1 MFNKILAIILM
12 GILAFQ
18 TTGLTMANTTEL
30 KIEVTQKGSG
40 PVAEDGMSVS
50 VHYTGKLIDGTKFD
64 SSLDRGTPFSF
75 TLGQGSVIKGWDQG
89 VLGMMVGEK
98 RTLTIPS
105 ELGYGSAG
113 AGASIPPNAT
123 LVFDIELLDVMLPT
137 VLGQATPV
145 EFMEL
150 QKNGSIVI
158 DIRREEEWIE
168 TGIISGAE
176 TITAFTTLIF
186 DIELLDVEMP
196 IVLGQSTPTEFIE
209 LQKDGYIVI
218 DIRREEEWIETGIIE
233 GAETI
238 TAFTESGQLHKN
250 FQEKFFSLAKGPK
263 TPILL
268 YCRTGNRTEMLG
280 NALIDQLGLKN
291 VYHLTNGIVDW
302 QNKGN
307 KTSFY
312 EHGN

>member
-1 MFNKILAIILM
+1 MLNKIFSILIM
-12 GILAFQ
+12 GILALQ
-18 TTGLTMANTTEL
+18 STGFTMADTSDL
-30 KIEVTQKGSG
+30 KIEITQKGSG
-40 PVAEDGMSVS
+40 TEAANGMSVS
-50 VHYTGKLIDGTKFD
+50 VHYTGKLTDGTKFD
-64 SSLDRGTPFSF
+64 SSLDRGTPFTF

-123 LVFDIELLDVMLPT
+123 L
-137 VLGQATPV
+137 
-145 EFMEL
+145 
-150 QKNGSIVI
+150 
-158 DIRREEEWIE
+158 
-168 TGIISGAE
+168 
-176 TITAFTTLIF
+176 IF
-186 DIELLDVEMP
+186 DIELLDVQMP
-196 IVLGQSTPTEFIE
+196 VVLGQSTPAEFIE

-238 TAFTESGQLHKN
+238 TAFTESGQLHKD
-250 FQEKFFSLAKGPK
+250 FQEKFFSLAKGPE

-280 NALIDQLGLKN
+280 NALIDQVGLKN
-291 VYHLTNGIVDW
+291 VYHLTDGIVEW
-302 QNKGN
+302 KKSGN
-307 KTSFY
+307 KTTNY
-312 EHGN
+312 TPTN

>member
-1 MFNKILAIILM
+1 MLNKIFTILIMGVLAL
-12 GILAFQ
+12 Q
-18 TTGLTMANTTEL
+18 STGFTMADTSDL
-30 KIEVTQKGSG
+30 KIEITQKGSG
-40 PVAEDGMSVS
+40 TEAANGMSVS
-50 VHYTGKLIDGTKFD
+50 VHYTGKLTDGTKFD
-64 SSLDRGTPFSF
+64 SSLDRGTPFTF

-123 LVFDIELLDVMLPT
+123 LVFDIELLDVQM
-137 VLGQATPV
+137 PV
-145 EFMEL
+145 
-150 QKNGSIVI
+150 
-158 DIRREEEWIE
+158 
-168 TGIISGAE
+168 
-176 TITAFTTLIF
+176 
-186 DIELLDVEMP
+186 
-196 IVLGQSTPTEFIE
+196 VLGQSSPTEFIE

-238 TAFTESGQLHKN
+238 TAFTESGQLHKD
-250 FQEKFFSLAKGPK
+250 FQEKFFSLAKGPE

-280 NALIDQLGLKN
+280 NALIDQVGLKN
-291 VYHLTNGIVDW
+291 VYHLTDGIVEW
-302 QNKGN
+302 KKSGN
-307 KTSFY
+307 KTSNY
-312 EHGN
+312 TPTN

>member
-1 MFNKILAIILM
+1 MLNKIFTILIMGVLAL
-12 GILAFQ
+12 Q
-18 TTGLTMANTTEL
+18 STGFTMADTSDL
-30 KIEVTQKGSG
+30 KIEITQKGSG
-40 PVAEDGMSVS
+40 TEAANGMSVS
-50 VHYTGKLIDGTKFD
+50 VHYTGKLTDGTKFD
-64 SSLDRGTPFSF
+64 SSLDRGTPFTF

-123 LVFDIELLDVMLPT
+123 L
-137 VLGQATPV
+137 
-145 EFMEL
+145 
-150 QKNGSIVI
+150 
-158 DIRREEEWIE
+158 
-168 TGIISGAE
+168 
-176 TITAFTTLIF
+176 IF
-186 DIELLDVEMP
+186 DIELLDVQMP
-196 IVLGQSTPTEFIE
+196 IVLGQSSPTEFIE

-238 TAFTESGQLHKN
+238 TAFTQSGQLHKD
-250 FQEKFFSLAKGPK
+250 FQEKFFSLAKGPE

-280 NALIDQLGLKN
+280 NALIDQVGLKN
-291 VYHLTNGIVDW
+291 VYHLTDGIVEW
-302 QNKGN
+302 KKSGN
-307 KTSFY
+307 KTSNY
-312 EHGN
+312 TPTN

>member
-1 MFNKILAIILM
+1 MLNKIFTILIMGVLAL
-12 GILAFQ
+12 Q
-18 TTGLTMANTTEL
+18 STGFTMADTSDL
-30 KIEVTQKGSG
+30 KIEITQKGSG
-40 PVAEDGMSVS
+40 TEAANGMSVS
-50 VHYTGKLIDGTKFD
+50 VHYTGKLTDGTKFD
-64 SSLDRGTPFSF
+64 SSLDRGTPFTF
-75 TLGQGSVIKGWDQG
+75 TLGQGRVIKGWDQG

-123 LVFDIELLDVMLPT
+123 L
-137 VLGQATPV
+137 
-145 EFMEL
+145 
-150 QKNGSIVI
+150 
-158 DIRREEEWIE
+158 
-168 TGIISGAE
+168 
-176 TITAFTTLIF
+176 IF
-186 DIELLDVEMP
+186 DIELLDVQMP

-238 TAFTESGQLHKN
+238 TAFTESGQLHKD
-250 FQEKFFSLAKGPK
+250 FQEKFFSLAKGPE

-280 NALIDQLGLKN
+280 NALIDQVGLKN
-291 VYHLTNGIVDW
+291 VYHLTDGIVEW
-302 QNKGN
+302 KKSGN
-307 KTSFY
+307 KTTNY
-312 EHGN
+312 TPTN

>member
-1 MFNKILAIILM
+1 MLNKIFTILIMGVLAL
-12 GILAFQ
+12 Q
-18 TTGLTMANTTEL
+18 STGFTMADTSDL
-30 KIEVTQKGSG
+30 KIEITQKGSG
-40 PVAEDGMSVS
+40 TKAANGMSVS
-50 VHYTGKLIDGTKFD
+50 VHYTGKLTDGTKFD
-64 SSLDRGTPFSF
+64 SSLDRGTPFTF

-123 LVFDIELLDVMLPT
+123 L
-137 VLGQATPV
+137 
-145 EFMEL
+145 
-150 QKNGSIVI
+150 
-158 DIRREEEWIE
+158 
-168 TGIISGAE
+168 
-176 TITAFTTLIF
+176 IF
-186 DIELLDVEMP
+186 DIELLDVQMP
-196 IVLGQSTPTEFIE
+196 VVLGQSTPTEFIE

-238 TAFTESGQLHKN
+238 TAFTESGQLHKD
-250 FQEKFFSLAKGPK
+250 FQEKFFSLAKGPE

-280 NALIDQLGLKN
+280 NALIDQVGLKN
-291 VYHLTNGIVDW
+291 VYHLTDGIVEW
-302 QNKGN
+302 KKSGN
-307 KTSFY
+307 KTSNY
-312 EHGN
+312 TPPN

>member
-1 MFNKILAIILM
+1 MLNKIFTILIMGVLAL
-12 GILAFQ
+12 Q
-18 TTGLTMANTTEL
+18 STGFTMADTSDL
-30 KIEVTQKGSG
+30 KIEITQKGSG
-40 PVAEDGMSVS
+40 TEAANGMSVS
-50 VHYTGKLIDGTKFD
+50 VHYTGKLTDGTKFD
-64 SSLDRGTPFSF
+64 SSLDRGTPFTF

-123 LVFDIELLDVMLPT
+123 L
-137 VLGQATPV
+137 
-145 EFMEL
+145 
-150 QKNGSIVI
+150 
-158 DIRREEEWIE
+158 
-168 TGIISGAE
+168 
-176 TITAFTTLIF
+176 IF
-186 DIELLDVEMP
+186 DIELLDVQMP
-196 IVLGQSTPTEFIE
+196 VVLGQSTPAEFIE

-238 TAFTESGQLHKN
+238 TAFTESGQLHKD
-250 FQEKFFSLAKGPK
+250 FQEKFFSLAKGPE

-280 NALIDQLGLKN
+280 NALIDQVGLKN
-291 VYHLTNGIVDW
+291 VYHLTDGIVEW
-302 QNKGN
+302 KKSGN
-307 KTSFY
+307 KTSNY
-312 EHGN
+312 TPTN

>member
-1 MFNKILAIILM
+1 MLNKIFTILIMGVLAL
-12 GILAFQ
+12 Q
-18 TTGLTMANTTEL
+18 STGFTMADTSDL
-30 KIEVTQKGSG
+30 KIEITQKGSG
-40 PVAEDGMSVS
+40 TEAANGMSVS
-50 VHYTGKLIDGTKFD
+50 VHYTGKLTDGTKFD
-64 SSLDRGTPFSF
+64 SSLDRGTPFTF

-123 LVFDIELLDVMLPT
+123 L
-137 VLGQATPV
+137 
-145 EFMEL
+145 
-150 QKNGSIVI
+150 
-158 DIRREEEWIE
+158 
-168 TGIISGAE
+168 
-176 TITAFTTLIF
+176 IF
-186 DIELLDVEMP
+186 DIELLDVQMP
-196 IVLGQSTPTEFIE
+196 VVLGQSTPAEFIE

-238 TAFTESGQLHKN
+238 TAFTESGQLHKD
-250 FQEKFFSLAKGPK
+250 FQEKFFSLAKGPE

-280 NALIDQLGLKN
+280 NALIDQVGLKN
-291 VYHLTNGIVDW
+291 VYHLTDGIVEW
-302 QNKGN
+302 KKSGN
-307 KTSFY
+307 KTTNY
-312 EHGN
+312 TPTN

>member
-1 MFNKILAIILM
+1 MLNKIFTILIMGVLAL
-12 GILAFQ
+12 Q
-18 TTGLTMANTTEL
+18 STGFTMADTSDL
-30 KIEVTQKGSG
+30 KIEITQKGSG
-40 PVAEDGMSVS
+40 TEAANGMSVS
-50 VHYTGKLIDGTKFD
+50 VHYTGKLTDGTKFD
-64 SSLDRGTPFSF
+64 SSLDRGTPFTF

-123 LVFDIELLDVMLPT
+123 LVFDIELLDVQM
-137 VLGQATPV
+137 PV
-145 EFMEL
+145 
-150 QKNGSIVI
+150 
-158 DIRREEEWIE
+158 
-168 TGIISGAE
+168 
-176 TITAFTTLIF
+176 
-186 DIELLDVEMP
+186 
-196 IVLGQSTPTEFIE
+196 VLGQSSPTEFIE

-238 TAFTESGQLHKN
+238 TAFTESGQLHKD
-250 FQEKFFSLAKGPK
+250 FQEKFFSLAKGPE

-280 NALIDQLGLKN
+280 NALIDQVGLKN
-291 VYHLTNGIVDW
+291 VYHLTDGIVEW
-302 QNKGN
+302 KKSGN
-307 KTSFY
+307 KTTNY
-312 EHGN
+312 TPTN

>member
-1 MFNKILAIILM
+1 MLNKIFTILIMGVLAL
-12 GILAFQ
+12 Q
-18 TTGLTMANTTEL
+18 STGFTMADTSDL
-30 KIEVTQKGSG
+30 KIEITQKGSG
-40 PVAEDGMSVS
+40 TEAANGMSVS
-50 VHYTGKLIDGTKFD
+50 VHYTGKLTDGTKFD
-64 SSLDRGTPFSF
+64 SSLDRGTPFTF

-123 LVFDIELLDVMLPT
+123 L
-137 VLGQATPV
+137 
-145 EFMEL
+145 
-150 QKNGSIVI
+150 
-158 DIRREEEWIE
+158 
-168 TGIISGAE
+168 
-176 TITAFTTLIF
+176 IF
-186 DIELLDVEMP
+186 DIELLDVQMP
-196 IVLGQSTPTEFIE
+196 VVLGQSTPAEFIE

-238 TAFTESGQLHKN
+238 TAFTESGQLHKD
-250 FQEKFFSLAKGPK
+250 FQEKFFSLAKGPE

-280 NALIDQLGLKN
+280 NALIDQVGLKN
-291 VYHLTNGIVDW
+291 VYHLTDGIVEW
-302 QNKGN
+302 KKSGN
-307 KTSFY
+307 VISTY
-312 EHGN
+312 TPAN

>member
-1 MFNKILAIILM
+1 MLNKIFTILIMGVLAL
-12 GILAFQ
+12 Q
-18 TTGLTMANTTEL
+18 STGFTMADTSDL
-30 KIEVTQKGSG
+30 KIEITQKGSG
-40 PVAEDGMSVS
+40 TEAANGMSVS
-50 VHYTGKLIDGTKFD
+50 VHYTGKLTDGTKFD
-64 SSLDRGTPFSF
+64 SSLDRGTPFTF

-123 LVFDIELLDVMLPT
+123 L
-137 VLGQATPV
+137 
-145 EFMEL
+145 
-150 QKNGSIVI
+150 
-158 DIRREEEWIE
+158 
-168 TGIISGAE
+168 
-176 TITAFTTLIF
+176 IF
-186 DIELLDVEMP
+186 DIELLDVQMP
-196 IVLGQSTPTEFIE
+196 IALGQSTPTEFIE

-238 TAFTESGQLHKN
+238 TAFTESGQLHKD
-250 FQEKFFSLAKGPK
+250 FQEKFFSLAKGPE

-280 NALIDQLGLKN
+280 NALIDQVGLKN
-291 VYHLTNGIVDW
+291 VYHLTDGIVEW
-302 QNKGN
+302 KKSGN
-307 KTSFY
+307 KTSNY
-312 EHGN
+312 TPSN

>member
-105 ELGYGSAG
+105 ELGYCSAG

-176 TITAFTTLIF
+176 TITAFT
-186 DIELLDVEMP
+186 DN
-196 IVLGQSTPTEFIE
+196 
-209 LQKDGYIVI
+209 
-218 DIRREEEWIETGIIE
+218 
-233 GAETI
+233 
-238 TAFTESGQLHKN
+238 GQLHQD
-250 FQEKFFSLAKGPK
+250 FQEKFFSLVKGPE

-268 YCRTGNRTEMLG
+268 YCRTGNRTQMLG
-280 NALIDQLGLKN
+280 NALIDQVGLKN
-291 VYHLTNGIVDW
+291 VYHLTDGIVGW
-302 QNKGN
+302 EKLGN
-307 KTSFY
+307 KTSVY
-312 EHGN
+312 APLK

>member
-1 MFNKILAIILM
+1 MLNKIFTILIMGVLAL
-12 GILAFQ
+12 Q
-18 TTGLTMANTTEL
+18 STGFTMADTSDL
-30 KIEVTQKGSG
+30 KIEITQKGSG
-40 PVAEDGMSVS
+40 TEAANGMSVS
-50 VHYTGKLIDGTKFD
+50 VHYTGKLTDGTKFD
-64 SSLDRGTPFSF
+64 SSLDRGTPFTF

-123 LVFDIELLDVMLPT
+123 LVFDIELLDVQM
-137 VLGQATPV
+137 PV
-145 EFMEL
+145 
-150 QKNGSIVI
+150 
-158 DIRREEEWIE
+158 
-168 TGIISGAE
+168 
-176 TITAFTTLIF
+176 
-186 DIELLDVEMP
+186 
-196 IVLGQSTPTEFIE
+196 VLGQSSPTEFIE

-238 TAFTESGQLHKN
+238 IAFTESGQLHKD
-250 FQEKFFSLAKGPK
+250 FQEKFFSLAKGPE

-280 NALIDQLGLKN
+280 NALIDQVGLKN
-291 VYHLTNGIVDW
+291 VYHLTDGIVEW
-302 QNKGN
+302 KKSGN
-307 KTSFY
+307 KTSNY
-312 EHGN
+312 TPPN

>member
-1 MFNKILAIILM
+1 MLNKIFTILIMGVLAL
-12 GILAFQ
+12 Q
-18 TTGLTMANTTEL
+18 STGFTMADTSDL
-30 KIEVTQKGSG
+30 KIEITQKGSG
-40 PVAEDGMSVS
+40 AEAANGTSVS
-50 VHYTGKLIDGTKFD
+50 VHYTGKLTDGTKFD
-64 SSLDRGTPFSF
+64 SSLDRGTPFTF

-123 LVFDIELLDVMLPT
+123 L
-137 VLGQATPV
+137 
-145 EFMEL
+145 
-150 QKNGSIVI
+150 
-158 DIRREEEWIE
+158 
-168 TGIISGAE
+168 
-176 TITAFTTLIF
+176 IF
-186 DIELLDVEMP
+186 DIELLDVQMP

-238 TAFTESGQLHKN
+238 TAFTESGQLHKD
-250 FQEKFFSLAKGPK
+250 FQEKFFSLAKGPE

-280 NALIDQLGLKN
+280 NALIDQVGLKN
-291 VYHLTNGIVDW
+291 VYHLTDGIVEW
-302 QNKGN
+302 KKSGN
-307 KTSFY
+307 KTTNY
-312 EHGN
+312 TPTN

>member
-1 MFNKILAIILM
+1 MLNKIFTILIMGVLAL
-12 GILAFQ
+12 Q
-18 TTGLTMANTTEL
+18 STGFTMADTSDL
-30 KIEVTQKGSG
+30 KIEITQKGSG
-40 PVAEDGMSVS
+40 TEAANGMSVS
-50 VHYTGKLIDGTKFD
+50 VHYTGKLTDGTKFD
-64 SSLDRGTPFSF
+64 SSLDRGTPFTF

-123 LVFDIELLDVMLPT
+123 L
-137 VLGQATPV
+137 
-145 EFMEL
+145 
-150 QKNGSIVI
+150 
-158 DIRREEEWIE
+158 
-168 TGIISGAE
+168 
-176 TITAFTTLIF
+176 IF
-186 DIELLDVEMP
+186 DIELLDVQMP
-196 IVLGQSTPTEFIE
+196 VVLGQSTPTEFIE

-238 TAFTESGQLHKN
+238 TAFTESGQLHKD
-250 FQEKFFSLAKGPK
+250 FQEKFFSLAKGPE

-280 NALIDQLGLKN
+280 NALIDQVGLKN
-291 VYHLTNGIVDW
+291 VYHLTDGIVEW
-302 QNKGN
+302 KKSGN
-307 KTSFY
+307 KTSNY
-312 EHGN
+312 TPTN

>member
-1 MFNKILAIILM
+1 MLNKIFTILIMGVLAL
-12 GILAFQ
+12 Q
-18 TTGLTMANTTEL
+18 STGFTMADTSDL
-30 KIEVTQKGSG
+30 KIEITQKGSG
-40 PVAEDGMSVS
+40 TEAANGMSVS
-50 VHYTGKLIDGTKFD
+50 VHYTGKLTDGTKFD
-64 SSLDRGTPFSF
+64 SSLDRGTPFTF

-123 LVFDIELLDVMLPT
+123 LVFDIELLDVQM
-137 VLGQATPV
+137 PV
-145 EFMEL
+145 
-150 QKNGSIVI
+150 
-158 DIRREEEWIE
+158 
-168 TGIISGAE
+168 
-176 TITAFTTLIF
+176 
-186 DIELLDVEMP
+186 
-196 IVLGQSTPTEFIE
+196 VLGQSSPTEFIE

-238 TAFTESGQLHKN
+238 TAFTESGQLHKD
-250 FQEKFFSLAKGPK
+250 FQEKFFSLAKGPE

-280 NALIDQLGLKN
+280 NALIDQVGLKN
-291 VYHLTNGIVDW
+291 VYHLTDGIVEW
-302 QNKGN
+302 KKSGN
-307 KTSFY
+307 KTSNY
-312 EHGN
+312 TPSN

>member
-1 MFNKILAIILM
+1 M

-137 VLGQATPV
+137 VLGQANPV

-150 QKNGSIVI
+150 QTNGSIVTVSYTHL
-158 DIRREEEWIE
+158 RAHE
-168 TGIISGAE
+168 T
-176 TITAFTTLIF
+176 
-186 DIELLDVEMP
+186 
-196 IVLGQSTPTEFIE
+196 
-209 LQKDGYIVI
+209 
-218 DIRREEEWIETGIIE
+218 
-233 GAETI
+233 
-238 TAFTESGQLHKN
+238 
-250 FQEKFFSLAKGPK
+250 
-263 TPILL
+263 
-268 YCRTGNRTEMLG
+268 
-280 NALIDQLGLKN
+280 
-291 VYHLTNGIVDW
+291 
-302 QNKGN
+302 
-307 KTSFY
+307 
-312 EHGN
+312 

>member
-1 MFNKILAIILM
+1 MLNKIFTILIMGVLAL
-12 GILAFQ
+12 Q
-18 TTGLTMANTTEL
+18 STGFTMADTSDL
-30 KIEVTQKGSG
+30 KIEITQKGSG
-40 PVAEDGMSVS
+40 TEAANGMSVS
-50 VHYTGKLIDGTKFD
+50 VHYTGKLTDGTKFD
-64 SSLDRGTPFSF
+64 SSLDRGTPFTF

-123 LVFDIELLDVMLPT
+123 L
-137 VLGQATPV
+137 
-145 EFMEL
+145 
-150 QKNGSIVI
+150 
-158 DIRREEEWIE
+158 
-168 TGIISGAE
+168 
-176 TITAFTTLIF
+176 IF
-186 DIELLDVEMP
+186 DIELLDVQMP
-196 IVLGQSTPTEFIE
+196 IALGQSTPTKFIE

-238 TAFTESGQLHKN
+238 TAFTESGQLHKD
-250 FQEKFFSLAKGPK
+250 FQEKFFSLAKGPE

-280 NALIDQLGLKN
+280 NALIDQVGLKN
-291 VYHLTNGIVDW
+291 VYHLTDGIVEW
-302 QNKGN
+302 KKSGN
-307 KTSFY
+307 KTSNY
-312 EHGN
+312 TPTN

>member
-1 MFNKILAIILM
+1 MLNKIFTILIMGVLAL
-12 GILAFQ
+12 Q
-18 TTGLTMANTTEL
+18 STGFTMADTSDL
-30 KIEVTQKGSG
+30 KIEITQKGSG
-40 PVAEDGMSVS
+40 TEAANGMSVS
-50 VHYTGKLIDGTKFD
+50 VHYTGKLTDGTKFD
-64 SSLDRGTPFSF
+64 SSLDRGTPFTF
-75 TLGQGSVIKGWDQG
+75 TLGQGRVIKGWDQG

-123 LVFDIELLDVMLPT
+123 L
-137 VLGQATPV
+137 
-145 EFMEL
+145 
-150 QKNGSIVI
+150 
-158 DIRREEEWIE
+158 
-168 TGIISGAE
+168 
-176 TITAFTTLIF
+176 IF
-186 DIELLDVEMP
+186 DIELLDVQMP

-238 TAFTESGQLHKN
+238 TAFTESGQLHKD
-250 FQEKFFSLAKGPK
+250 FQEKFFSLAKGPE

-280 NALIDQLGLKN
+280 NALIDQVGLKN
-291 VYHLTNGIVDW
+291 VYHLTDGIVEW
-302 QNKGN
+302 KKSGN
-307 KTSFY
+307 KTSNY
-312 EHGN
+312 TPTN

>member
-1 MFNKILAIILM
+1 MLNKIFTILIMGVLAL
-12 GILAFQ
+12 Q
-18 TTGLTMANTTEL
+18 STGFTMADTSDL
-30 KIEVTQKGSG
+30 KIEITQKGSG
-40 PVAEDGMSVS
+40 TEAANGMSVS
-50 VHYTGKLIDGTKFD
+50 VHYTGKLTDGTKFD
-64 SSLDRGTPFSF
+64 SSLDRGTPFTF

-123 LVFDIELLDVMLPT
+123 LVFDIELLDV
-137 VLGQATPV
+137 QIPV
-145 EFMEL
+145 
-150 QKNGSIVI
+150 
-158 DIRREEEWIE
+158 
-168 TGIISGAE
+168 
-176 TITAFTTLIF
+176 
-186 DIELLDVEMP
+186 
-196 IVLGQSTPTEFIE
+196 VLGQSSPTEFIE

-238 TAFTESGQLHKN
+238 TAFTESGQLHKD
-250 FQEKFFSLAKGPK
+250 FQEKFFSLAKGPE

-280 NALIDQLGLKN
+280 NALIDQVGLKN
-291 VYHLTNGIVDW
+291 VYHLTDGIVEW
-302 QNKGN
+302 KKSGN
-307 KTSFY
+307 KTSNY
-312 EHGN
+312 TPSN